1 MTFTYLDQNA
11 LLKLG
16 FKARKPDFRQRL
28 DTALSGSLAIVVSS
42 WHLIEK
48 AHTSN
53 VAIAVEL
60 AEFIDSLRPSWLL
73 ERRDIQ
79 KLDVE
84 DDFCRF
90 LGIDCP
96 NKPRITTR
104 SAVHAA
110 LSRQKD
116 STRFDIPSSKFVKQW
131 IEHPDQLKA
140 LDQAYIDNANSL
152 IRLRELVKAG
162 RVTEEIRRRVDE
174 IMVGASLPTTTP
186 AGLDVGRQLRA
197 DYIKQVKVVEIPS
210 LAIEIAIS
218 EHEWALQGGADR
230 NTLIDKFHLI
240 SALPYVDEII
250 SNDKFFAGIY
260 PAAQKAG
267 FVRAKLLNNDEL
279 LRRL

>member
-42 WHLIEK
+42 WHLIET

-210 LAIEIAIS
+210 LAIETAIS